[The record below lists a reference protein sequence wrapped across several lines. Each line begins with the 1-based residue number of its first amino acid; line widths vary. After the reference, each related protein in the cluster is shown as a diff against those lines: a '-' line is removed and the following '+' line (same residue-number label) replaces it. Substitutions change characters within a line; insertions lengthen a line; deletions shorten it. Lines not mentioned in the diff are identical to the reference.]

1 MYLPIGI
8 FGVSVATAT
17 IPDLARQAAEGAH
30 AAMTTT
36 VSWAIRLMLVLSFPR
51 PSA

>member
-8 FGVSVATAT
+8 FGVSVATAA

-30 AAMTTT
+30 AAMRRRCRGR
-36 VSWAIRLMLVLSFPR
+36 SG
-51 PSA
+51 